1 MLRAAL
7 LLRLLLLLLLQVPRH
22 GFRFVDVGGGQEQ
35 AQLQV
40 DLPGN
45 QGTNFAGG
53 GASTMSQCHPDLTA
67 DLTAEA
73 RIL

>member
-1 MLRAAL
+1 
-7 LLRLLLLLLLQVPRH
+7 
-22 GFRFVDVGGGQEQ
+22 
-35 AQLQV
+35 V

-45 QGTNFAGG
+45 QGTSFAGG

-73 RIL
+73 RILPIKGMCCHKTGCCQDRVYLA